1 MNKANKKKF
10 SLKDMKINTPEGA
23 IFWIVFVI
31 LALYAAVL
39 LVMLA
44 WAFVSTFKDYMTDYS
59 ENIYGLPQK
68 WTFKNYT
75 EILTNY
81 LKNEYFAGGN
91 KLGIDAFNIICNT
104 LIYTIGCAFF
114 QTLAPCVTAYAVA
127 RFGKKFKW
135 LNIFTYIVIITMI
148 IPIVGS
154 TPSEIEI
161 VTALGLYNTVIGMF
175 IMKANFL
182 GMYYLV
188 FLGIFRG
195 IPKSYEEAATIDGAG
210 YSSVFFKIHLPLAM
224 STFGTILLIKTIEFW
239 NDYQTPILYL
249 ENQNIT
255 LAQWYFTRIMQSNDS
270 AISYPTMKLTG
281 AMILVIPILI
291 LFIALN
297 KKLLGNISLGGIKE

>member
-1 MNKANKKKF
+1 MEKTNKKKF
-10 SLKDMKINTPEGA
+10 NLKDIKINTPEGA
-23 IFWIVFVI
+23 LFWVIFAV
-31 LALYAAVL
+31 LALYAVVIVAMLIWAL
-39 LVMLA
+39 LTTL
-44 WAFVSTFKDYMTDYS
+44 KDYTFDYAD
-59 ENIYGLPQK
+59 NIYGLPQK
-68 WTFKNYT
+68 WTLQNYI
-75 EILTNY
+75 EVLQNQLRY
-81 LKNEYFAGGN
+81 EFDVAGTRSYIN
-91 KLGIDAFNIICNT
+91 GIDIVLNT
-104 LIYTIGCAFF
+104 VIYTLGCAFF

-127 RFGKKFKW
+127 RFGKKYKW
-135 LNIFTYIVIITMI
+135 LNVFTYIVIVTMI

-161 VTALGLYNTVIGMF
+161 VTALGIYNTIWGMF

-195 IPKSYEEAATIDGAG
+195 IPKSYEEAASIDGAG
-210 YSSVFFKIHLPLAM
+210 YSTVFFRIHLPLAM
-224 STFGTILLIKTIEFW
+224 STFGTIFLIKTIEFW

-255 LAQWYFTRIMQSNDS
+255 LAQWYFKLISGNVAAM
-270 AISYPTMKLTG
+270 SYPTMKTTG
-281 AMILVIPILI
+281 AMILVLPILI